1 MRTTESSQGLL
12 PDQRRRAATLLAGV
26 GIFILIVT
34 AAPVTA
40 APAEPADVTD
50 VQYDAEPITFD
61 DLRQL
66 LDEFEATGEVTFSGA
81 RRLLVFLDW
90 GERYYDRG
98 LNFRAVLFL
107 ENFKEV
113 ASDPTY
119 VPSEFA
125 RKQLIAAA
133 DQLIAQLGDTP

>member
-1 MRTTESSQGLL
+1 MRPTASSQTL
-12 PDQRRRAATLLAGV
+12 PSHRRRRAATLLAGV
-26 GIFILIVT
+26 ATFTLFV

-40 APAEPADVTD
+40 ATPAEPADVTD
-50 VQYDAEPITFD
+50 VQRDAEPITFD
-61 DLRQL
+61 DIRQL
-66 LDEFEATGEVTFSGA
+66 VAEFEATGEVTFSGA

-90 GERYYDRG
+90 GERYQARG

-119 VPSEFA
+119 VPSESA
-125 RKQLIAAA
+125 REQLIAAA
-133 DQLIAQLGDTP
+133 DRLIAQLGGTP